1 MDKIPSV
8 AVIAIVLVLIVGIAA
23 GAFFT
28 LIKPAQAELSDLQ
41 AKLKQEQDKAA
52 QKDSVEKKLAI
63 LKGRWLGADTKL
75 QKLMDRRSIKL
86 SFGHPLPA
94 LFASLW
100 PEMRQNLA
108 GTIEE
113 WVGDQGVRITS
124 GDSIAAPPNLPP
136 APPPNGFYRVAQI
149 NLGIQGTLSEI
160 ERLYRALPEFPRIA
174 TIEGLSLSGQGN
186 TISATLPMTIYLLV
200 EVPPGLAA
208 AGAAGAGMMG
218 AMGGPGI
225 RGAMGGLGQEAYTGP
240 GSVRPPGPG
249 GVGGMPG
256 GPGQRPIGPGSVRPP
271 GPGGAGGMPGGLGQ
285 EAYTGPGSIR
295 PSQ

>member
-1 MDKIPSV
+1 MGRMPPV
-8 AVIAIVLVLIVGIAA
+8 AVVAIVLVLIIGVAA
-23 GAFFT
+23 GAFFK
-28 LIKPAQAELSDLQ
+28 LIKPAQAELSSLQ
-41 AKLKQEQDKAA
+41 SKLKQEQDKAA
-52 QKDSVEKKLAI
+52 ELESTQNELIKVT
-63 LKGRWLGADTKL
+63 GRWLGADTKL
-75 QKLMDRRSIKL
+75 QKLMDKRSIKL

-108 GTIEE
+108 STIEQ
-113 WVGDQGVRITS
+113 WVADQGVRITS
-124 GDSIAAPPNLPP
+124 GDSIAAPPSLPP
-136 APPPNGFYRVAQI
+136 APPTNGFYQVAQI

-160 ERLYRALPEFPRIA
+160 EKLYRALPEFPRIA

-218 AMGGPGI
+218 AMGGPGQRPI
-225 RGAMGGLGQEAYTGP
+225 GP

-271 GPGGAGGMPGGLGQ
+271 Q
-285 EAYTGPGSIR
+285 
-295 PSQ
+295 

>member
-1 MDKIPSV
+1 MDRIPSG
-8 AVIAIVLVLIVGIAA
+8 AVVAIVLVLIIGVAA
-23 GAFFT
+23 GAFFK
-28 LIKPAQAELSDLQ
+28 LIKPAQAELSSLQ
-41 AKLKQEQDKAA
+41 SKLEQEQATADKLESA
-52 QKDSVEKKLAI
+52 KEDLIKVT
-63 LKGRWLGADTKL
+63 GRWLGADTKL

-113 WVGDQGVRITS
+113 WVADQGVRITS
-124 GDSIAAPPNLPP
+124 GDSIAAPPPLPP
-136 APPPNGFYRVAQI
+136 APPTDGFYQVAQI
-149 NLGIQGTLSEI
+149 NLGIQGTLSDI

-186 TISATLPMTIYLLV
+186 IIDATLGMTVYLLV

-218 AMGGPGI
+218 GMGMGGP
-225 RGAMGGLGQEAYTGP
+225 MMGP
-240 GSVRPPGPG
+240 GMMGPG
-249 GVGGMPG
+249 GPMMAPG
-256 GPGQRPIGPGSVRPP
+256 GPMGPGMM
-271 GPGGAGGMPGGLGQ
+271 GPGGPPMPPAAE
-285 EAYTGPGSIR
+285 EAE
-295 PSQ
+295 